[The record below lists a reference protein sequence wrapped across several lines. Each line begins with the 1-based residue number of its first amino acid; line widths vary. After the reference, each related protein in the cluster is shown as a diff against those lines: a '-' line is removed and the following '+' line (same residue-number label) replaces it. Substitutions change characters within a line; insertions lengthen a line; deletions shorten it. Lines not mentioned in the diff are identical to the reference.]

1 VQVGSLI
8 LGDTCGYNMVSST
21 VINKHVLLVE
31 DSTALAA
38 TYQVY
43 LRKSGY
49 DVTHLVSGE
58 ECLEFVESK
67 LPDLLLL
74 DIGLP
79 DISGLE
85 VLQKVRERH
94 PGLNVVM
101 ITGNASLVS
110 AVDAMKMGAYDYIV
124 KPVSLEKLGAV
135 LRPALNGQV
144 PEEQKKQKQHVVDVA
159 GDFQM
164 IGNSAAIQQVRKIID
179 SAAPSRATV
188 FITGESGTGKELC
201 AAAIHAKSDR
211 GSKAFVPLN
220 CAAIPRELM
229 ESVIFGHVKGA
240 FSGAVSDREGAAIA
254 ANGGTLFLDEICEMD
269 VELQAKLLR
278 MLQSKSV
285 QRVGSN
291 KIEPIDLRVVCAT
304 NRDPHVEVKARRF
317 REDLFYRLHVISIH
331 LPPLK
336 ARSGDIKLLADDL
349 LLSISREESKHFSS
363 FSKEAYDH
371 LEAHSWP
378 GNIRELQNVIRK
390 VVVLFNGKTVELPML
405 HVTMGTNWPDAK
417 HVQIQTSSLTEFA
430 AAAPDLPQ
438 PNIRPLWQV
447 EQDEI
452 AKALQACKGN
462 VARAAAFLE
471 IGASTLYRKKAEFEA
486 KQQHGD
492 ILS

>member
-1 VQVGSLI
+1 
-8 LGDTCGYNMVSST
+8 MVSSK

-31 DSTALAA
+31 DSVALAA
-38 TYQVY
+38 TYQIY

-49 DVTHLVSGE
+49 DVTHLLSGE
-58 ECLEFVESK
+58 ECLEFVENK
-67 LPDLLLL
+67 MPDLLLL

-85 VLQKVRERH
+85 VLRKVRERH
-94 PGLNVVM
+94 PNLNVVM
-101 ITGNASLVS
+101 ITGNASLVA

-135 LRPALNGQV
+135 LRPALNG
-144 PEEQKKQKQHVVDVA
+144 PMPAEQKRQKQLA
-159 GDFQM
+159 EKSPSEFQM
-164 IGNSAAIQQVRKIID
+164 IGNSIELQQVRKIIE

-211 GSKAFVPLN
+211 SDKAFVPLN

-240 FSGAVSDREGAAIA
+240 FSGAVNDREGAAQA

-278 MLQSKSV
+278 MLQSKSI

-317 REDLFYRLHVISIH
+317 REDLFYRLYVISIH

-336 ARSGDIKLLADDL
+336 DRSDDIRLIAEEL
-349 LLSISREESKHFSS
+349 LLSISKEESKHFRN
-363 FSKEAYDH
+363 FSQEAYDQ
-371 LEAHSWP
+371 LKSYSWP

-390 VVVLFNGKTVELPML
+390 VVVLFSGQTVELPML
-405 HVTMGTNWPDAK
+405 HVAMGTNWTAEK
-417 HVQIQTSSLTEFA
+417 IIKVQPSE
-430 AAAPDLPQ
+430 LPQ
-438 PNIRPLWQV
+438 IGAALEHPHKPNIRPLWQV

-486 KQQHGD
+486 KQLQND
-492 ILS
+492 NLL

>member
-1 VQVGSLI
+1 MGLVQ
-8 LGDTCGYNMVSST
+8 GDICGYKTVSST

-31 DSTALAA
+31 DSIALAA

-58 ECLEFVESK
+58 ECLEFLEGK
-67 LPDLLLL
+67 TPDLLLL

-79 DISGLE
+79 NMSGLD
-85 VLQKVRERH
+85 VLKKARERY
-94 PGLNVVM
+94 PFLNVVM
-101 ITGNASLVS
+101 ITGNASLVA

-135 LRPALNGQV
+135 LRPALNCAV
-144 PEEQKKQKQHVVDVA
+144 AHETKKQKQLSNDHL
-159 GDFQM
+159 FEHQM
-164 IGNSAAIQQVRKIID
+164 IGSSTAIQQVIKTIE

-201 AAAIHAKSDR
+201 AAAIHAQSER
-211 GSKAFVPLN
+211 NNKAFVPLN

-240 FSGAVSDREGAAIA
+240 FSGAVNDREGAASA

-269 VELQAKLLR
+269 VDLQAKLLR
-278 MLQSKSV
+278 MLQSKAV

-304 NRDPHVEVKARRF
+304 NRDPLVEVKARRF

-331 LPPLK
+331 LPPL
-336 ARSGDIKLLADDL
+336 RDRIGDIKILADNL
-349 LLSISREESKHFSS
+349 LTSISKEEAKVFNR
-363 FSKEAYDH
+363 FTKEAYDY

-390 VVVLFNGKTVELPML
+390 VVVLFDGQSVEQSML
-405 HVTMGTNWPDAK
+405 DIAMCSSANARKSDQVRLDFPKEIPA
-417 HVQIQTSSLTEFA
+417 TSSQMT
-430 AAAPDLPQ
+430 Q

-447 EQDEI
+447 EYDEI
-452 AKALQACKGN
+452 SRALLVCKGN

-471 IGASTLYRKKAEFEA
+471 IGASTLYRKKAEFES
-486 KQQHGD
+486 KQSSGNTVA
-492 ILS
+492 